1 MKRHFHKLNST
12 HDTTMEIGEL
22 VPIQCMDV
30 LAGQTTY
37 LNTSAVVRFQPMVSP
52 AFERMNMHIV
62 YCYVPYRIL
71 WPDWN
76 DFISGQKRL
85 ELPTTYLKLKAIS
98 GFGVV
103 NWNGAF
109 RSGLLDYLN
118 VLGQAPT
125 SFPFESHFNFFPML
139 AYHKI
144 WSDHFRNEQ
153 IQDEVDMEA
162 LYQAYIDGIDMD
174 KNATTI
180 DDFNELNLKLFNTR
194 RINWGKDRFTK
205 ALLETEA
212 DPQISLP
219 VGAEGVFKFGNP
231 NNPSQTA
238 EIRQAPISG
247 YQAFYSPND
256 IQDSVSLSYSSGL
269 AGIDLSD
276 FKLATAIWNFQINQN
291 KFGRDIEAYFKKYGL
306 RNMDLRLQRS
316 EMIGG
321 FAESI
326 RVSDIIA
333 TSADDLGKQGGH
345 ALGLMKPRRFKH
357 YAPEHG
363 LIMTLAYIRPKATYY
378 GGADRFYHKRDMLDF
393 YQKEF
398 SKIGYQPIFTSEI
411 GSTDNG
417 TMGIPL
423 SEDDMVT
430 FGYEPRYE
438 EYRSFPS
445 QVSGALAPNGNLS
458 TWANPRNFKTQ
469 PYLNDE
475 FLECAPDNQIW
486 AFPNEPKAIVH
497 FERKVSCRNFVEK
510 SADPFINI

>member
-1 MKRHFHKLNST
+1 
-12 HDTTMEIGEL
+12 MEIGEL

-71 WPDWN
+71 WPEWN

-85 ELPTTYLKLKAIS
+85 ELPTTKLKLQKFI
-98 GFGVV
+98 GFNV
-103 NWNGAF
+103 F
-109 RSGLLDYLN
+109 SYDYLYSL
-118 VLGQAPT
+118 LGYFGLMTQKG
-125 SFPFESHFNFFPML
+125 SIDYESYFNFFPML

-153 IQDEVDMEA
+153 IQDEIDIEA
-162 LYQAYIDGIDMD
+162 MFEKFVKGMDTSTIIDQDSLNKFNADMD
-174 KNATTI
+174 
-180 DDFNELNLKLFNTR
+180 ELYNTR
-194 RINWGKDRFTK
+194 RVNWGKDRFTK

-219 VGAEGVFKFGNP
+219 VGADGDFKLHYNEHGGGDSN
-231 NNPSQTA
+231 
-238 EIRQAPISG
+238 IG
-247 YQAFYSPND
+247 YSSHGYFYS
-256 IQDSVSLSYSSGL
+256 VSGVPDTTQAMQYASGL

-398 SKIGYQPIFTSEI
+398 SKIGYQPIFKTEI
-411 GSTDNG
+411 GSDVNG
-417 TMGIPL
+417 KGIPL

-438 EYRSFPS
+438 EYRSCAS
-445 QVSGALAPNGNLS
+445 QVSGGLVPGENLS
-458 TWANPRNFKTQ
+458 TWANPRSFKEA
-469 PYLNDE
+469 PNLNDE
-475 FLECAPDNQIW
+475 FIECNPDNQIW